1 LVLPDGDDY
10 PVVNGLPYN
19 GGDDAVLTK
28 LDVDGNIVY
37 STYLGRTDRPD
48 SDEVPSVLRVENGM
62 AYVTGIT
69 DPGGSGPGS
78 SNDVFLFKIN
88 PDGSIA
94 YLKLIGGDQ
103 DITSGGT
110 IRDGRGDEDEVS
122 MAISNGEVYL
132 FGLTNAVDFPVTDGS
147 SLASRDDDFF
157 IMKLDNA
164 GNTVYASYLGGSEDE
179 DHLFINTTPP
189 LQVVNG
195 ELYVFG
201 LSRSIDFPTP
211 NGNSIPSEDSY
222 FVVAK
227 FDAAGNQVFGTS
239 FGTSRRGSNFP
250 GSYIVQDGVIYIA
263 NRISGDA
270 TGYPVTDGIPAPT
283 NGDNLVVT
291 KLDANTGSLLF
302 SSFIFGGQNND
313 NPGPADL
320 QVEDG
325 YMYVYGVVD
334 ENPLPT
340 TNGSTPNGD
349 NDVFIVK
356 LDPSGK
362 IVYSSYI
369 GGSEEER
376 YGIDDKYADVSQLQV
391 ENGNIYFITQT
402 VSNDYPV
409 TNSSTITDENRTI
422 AITKLS
428 FCSGYTPPPLTVTP
442 ATQTVC
448 QFGLAAEIEAPPIV
462 VPGGDLPTVFRNGA
476 ISEQDGIQVK
486 YQWQSAD
493 DPNGPWTDIPAGI
506 LPGYLASVGGT
517 DQYYRRKAYVPCCD
531 VEYISEVAAILV
543 NDNIA
548 PEVSGDPVRFTC
560 PDEPVT
566 IGGSPTATEGSS
578 PIASYLWDMDG
589 FLDNAASPNPI
600 ATVMDQTIFT
610 VTVTDQNSCQQ
621 IGQTVVLPVVAYA
634 GPDVD
639 ACEGIG
645 VRIGTLPPPGLTGV
659 TYSWMP
665 TAGLSC
671 SNCAQPIASP
681 SVATTYEVS
690 MTIPLFGGG
699 SCTTTDEVI
708 VTPVASPRD
717 NFAGDDKVVCLGE
730 TTELGT
736 PQEDGFSYTWAPG
749 NYLRRN
755 DRAEVTF
762 EAGNLSLPVP
772 NPITYFV
779 TAEKAGCTFVDQV
792 QVSVIEADADIDG
805 CGPRSIGTP
814 DRTPNLNETYSWELV
829 SGPGGF
835 TGPTDVP
842 VTSVS
847 ASVGGTSIYRLT
859 VTLDGVECVDEVEV
873 PDCGCQVDIEV
884 SDPNNCPSFFTNGGD
899 PITLT
904 ASAAP
909 VFGDPDAFIYN
920 WSPAAGLSTTI
931 GRTVELTDNINRT
944 YTVTMTSPFD
954 PNFGCSETIEVN
966 NPAWS
971 LPVFDAQ
978 DGDICELNPTP
989 VAIGQPVV
997 AEYAYAW
1004 TGPNGFTSDMSN
1016 PSVTEAGAYTVTVT
1030 DIGSG
1035 CTVEDVATVNEV
1047 VVVADAGPDWEVCD
1061 NAIIQLGTP
1070 DLGLGY
1076 TYMWDPENSP
1086 WQNGTDE
1093 TFDQPEVLITTD
1105 LTFTVTVTDPV
1116 TGCFS
1121 TDEVMVTVNNTPSL
1135 DPQPDATLCVGSN
1148 PVQIGGYPELPGVTY
1163 SWMPTNDLSCTD
1175 CPNPMASPD
1184 ATTVYTV
1191 TATYPGQ
1198 CQAAITDQITVNVE
1212 DISFDLGMDITYCPS
1227 DGPVNIGANAPMSG
1241 FTYSWDPR
1249 TDLSNRFIA
1258 NPTASPS
1265 VPTTYSL
1272 TVRQRSAPF
1281 CSFTDEITVIPSQ
1294 LPPDAGSDKTICL
1307 DGSTVLGNP
1316 NNTGTL
1322 EWSGPAAS
1330 DLSCTVCSTPTF
1342 TPTST
1347 GQFTFILTRMDNS
1360 CSTTD
1365 EVTIIVEELVLP
1377 AFPDAEAICQ
1387 GACIEIGPEPEF
1399 GVTYVWS
1406 PQAGLEDPFSA
1417 RTLACP
1423 DGPTTYTLTAIN
1435 QLGCVATESVTV
1447 SFSEETAP
1455 TVTIPEVTLCL
1466 GSSTTLSPQVL
1477 PVGDYDYLWSPATG
1491 LDNPNVANP
1500 TVIGSAVGT
1509 FTYSLQVVDNN
1520 TGCSTTAEAKVN
1532 VIGADVLELII
1543 DQSDCFGDFIQL
1555 DASIEGNISEAIWSA
1570 SGNGSFSPSASDLT
1584 TTYILGDFDL
1594 ARQSVIITL
1603 TGIGESC
1610 GNQVSRDV
1618 EIDLEDCAPAPK
1630 ITCPADNFGLASEC
1644 NPTLPAAATE
1654 FNLEAGGTPNPAWPT
1669 VSGGLGTLTLSSSD
1683 QISDVG
1689 CTRTVSRT
1697 YTITDSRGISDE
1709 CIQTFT
1715 FTIDT
1720 DGPSFNEALPA
1731 NMTVECDAVP
1741 TAAVLTASDN
1751 CTPVVEVDFIETR
1764 TNSPCLHTYTLTR
1777 VWSAE
1782 DDCGNPVSHTQVI
1795 TVEDTQAPALVCSTV
1810 TVTMDDDLGNIIL
1823 DDTDLMGVIAGT
1835 EDNCDADFTS
1845 FFSQLN
1851 FDCSDIDPATNQ
1863 ITVDVTAVD
1872 CAENEIS
1879 CTVNLDVAPQELRYD
1894 FACVSELNVTLNE
1907 DCQAELLPSM
1917 VLTGDKIC
1925 LDLFDFEIIVLDDN
1939 PNNGPIIDGCG
1950 TFQYTITETPVD
1962 FDAGLFE
1969 TCWGY
1974 VNAEDKTAPNEVSTP
1989 DDVELPCV
1997 DFEEIMLT
2005 MLPSDINRCWEV
2017 ERVEEDNDDTS
2028 NGLYTI
2034 SQPGFVLVEGTMA
2047 PALKDRLDLIAG
2059 DVSSSDPNFS
2069 AGPAIVA
2076 EFSDGCAPRLQICVN
2091 DVATFGEDPGCDDI
2105 VITRTFTA
2113 TELDNCENAAGEE
2126 NGAATASFEI
2136 TFKRP
2141 SIDDFVD
2148 EGVTELEVA
2157 HYECDE
2163 ALDADANGNPIP
2175 RASDV
2180 PVWDFN
2186 GTGREIPL
2194 LVNADLC
2201 NIALTYEDGPRI
2213 NTCPNTYKFVRTYTI
2228 IDWCKPVEVKTLT
2241 QVVKVGDTT
2250 APDFTGPVQD
2260 NNFDGTID
2268 GDGTEGSPLIF
2279 TTNAGDECAAYIRL
2293 DDPTIKLTDNCSA
2306 GIELKADIY
2315 PNEDTDGAP
2324 IGTFYLDLNDGDA
2337 EVAGPIPAG
2346 THTLRYTYTDDC
2358 GNSDYTD
2365 LTFTVEDRT
2374 APVAICED
2382 GLNVSLTS
2390 GGTTAGPSTG
2400 VVVLT
2405 PDMVDKNSYDDCS
2418 DVTLKI
2424 GRVMQLANGTY
2435 ELLPDTDY
2443 EHELLLDCSDLGTVL
2458 VGLEVT
2464 DEAGNVNYCWL
2475 EVLVED
2481 KARPICFAP
2490 APVTISCIEY
2500 NAELPADLSEA
2511 TNDELDAAF
2520 GPATAVDNCGATV
2533 AQTITGDVNSCGVG
2547 QFTRTFTVTDA
2558 QGLTNAADCEQVIRV
2573 YGVHDYTLIFP
2584 TDAEADCMED
2594 PVYDGVD
2601 FEERACD
2608 LITINT
2614 QIDTFPTQ
2622 TTAADECFKLEITY
2636 DVINW
2641 CEYNS
2646 IGQAYLI
2653 PRDKEDGRRD
2663 VEQDELYL
2671 HVRPGEDSF
2680 DNLGDDD
2687 AWLSLFNEDGSA
2699 GPTYDPGFPQY
2710 DIELDNGDDLDG
2722 DDDDNGDDNI
2732 DEFEYAEDDSRGF
2745 FRYVQFV
2752 KIYDEEEP
2760 VVMVNE
2766 PTDCFA
2772 GIGDECVA
2780 EVTLSFTAMDDCS
2793 DVSVSVELD
2802 AEYKGTPTEFERTRF
2817 LTSSEVVDNGDG
2829 SYTVRLTDVPVGDHA
2844 LRVRAGDG
2852 CGNFDVDILEF
2863 CVSADKAP
2871 TPICIQTMTVTLMPD
2886 GNGGGMA
2893 AIWATDFINSDV
2905 EDCFGNVID
2914 KYSIYTEEEAN
2925 ESGFLPVVGRDGIE
2939 LTCEDFGGDDV
2950 NVRVYAIDNNSNA
2963 DYCAVVLEVQA
2974 FQEGL
2979 CEGSSGSL
2987 SGLIMTQDAEL
2998 MAGVEVSLT
3007 GDNAV
3012 NETVT
3017 TAADGQYRFTNLA
3030 IESDY
3035 TVNPDYRASF
3045 DFGAVTVTDIVSIT
3059 NHILGTNV
3067 LRTGYDHV
3075 AADVNLDADVNIFD
3089 LVAMRRVI
3097 LGLQDE
3103 LNDAGAT
3110 WRFVEA
3116 GYNLTPGNWMATFPE
3131 VYNVN
3136 NLQGNVTEA
3145 DFVVVELGNVVRS
3158 GGRAALEL
3166 KVEDAE
3172 LAAGQTHTIELT
3184 NGELAGF
3191 QGTLELAAG
3200 LELVNVSY
3208 EGEGAMNLNRAG
3220 EGLIAMAF
3228 NGPTAISLELRA
3240 TEDLRLSEM
3249 IWMTDEITYREGTTA
3264 SGGAGALNLHFETNF
3279 APASAQN
3286 RLLQNTPNP
3295 VTETTIV
3302 RFELAQAGP
3311 ATLTLRDAAGRVVL
3325 VRDLDAVAG
3334 ANQLELTRSDLGASG
3349 VLSYTLTA
3357 GDFTASR
3364 KMVVLRR

>member
-1 LVLPDGDDY
+1 MTSHDKKATDVVRVRALRDLDGYSRLISHRPVLPDSLGLLALRTSVLLLVMAMSSLVSAQAFISHSGYFGGNNETEAISMKVVNGETYFLGATEATDYPVTDGSVLKMDANGPTDDYVVTKLDVNGNIVYATYLGSSWDEEAENATLAVENGEVYILGQTDGDDY
-10 PVVNGLPYN
+10 PVLNGLPYN

-48 SDEVPSVLRVENGM
+48 SDEEPSVLRVENGM

-391 ENGNIYFITQT
+391 ENGNIYFITET

-409 TNSSTITDENRTI
+409 TNSSTITDDNRTI

-610 VTVTDQNSCQQ
+610 VTVTDQNGCQQ

-1272 TVRQRSAPF
+1272 RIRQSAAPF
-1281 CSFTDEITVIPSQ
+1281 CTFTDDITVTPSQ
-1294 LPPDAGSDKTICL
+1294 LPPDAGTDKTICL
-1307 DGSTVLGNP
+1307 EGSTVLGNP
-1316 NNTGTL
+1316 NNTGYAGM
-1322 EWSGPAAS
+1322 EWSCCLRS
-1330 DLSCTVCSTPTF
+1330 FLH
-1342 TPTST
+1342 
-1347 GQFTFILTRMDNS
+1347 
-1360 CSTTD
+1360 
-1365 EVTIIVEELVLP
+1365 
-1377 AFPDAEAICQ
+1377 AF
-1387 GACIEIGPEPEF
+1387 
-1399 GVTYVWS
+1399 
-1406 PQAGLEDPFSA
+1406 
-1417 RTLACP
+1417 
-1423 DGPTTYTLTAIN
+1423 
-1435 QLGCVATESVTV
+1435 
-1447 SFSEETAP
+1447 
-1455 TVTIPEVTLCL
+1455 
-1466 GSSTTLSPQVL
+1466 
-1477 PVGDYDYLWSPATG
+1477 
-1491 LDNPNVANP
+1491 
-1500 TVIGSAVGT
+1500 
-1509 FTYSLQVVDNN
+1509 
-1520 TGCSTTAEAKVN
+1520 
-1532 VIGADVLELII
+1532 
-1543 DQSDCFGDFIQL
+1543 
-1555 DASIEGNISEAIWSA
+1555 
-1570 SGNGSFSPSASDLT
+1570 
-1584 TTYILGDFDL
+1584 
-1594 ARQSVIITL
+1594 
-1603 TGIGESC
+1603 
-1610 GNQVSRDV
+1610 
-1618 EIDLEDCAPAPK
+1618 
-1630 ITCPADNFGLASEC
+1630 
-1644 NPTLPAAATE
+1644 
-1654 FNLEAGGTPNPAWPT
+1654 
-1669 VSGGLGTLTLSSSD
+1669 
-1683 QISDVG
+1683 
-1689 CTRTVSRT
+1689 
-1697 YTITDSRGISDE
+1697 
-1709 CIQTFT
+1709 
-1715 FTIDT
+1715 
-1720 DGPSFNEALPA
+1720 
-1731 NMTVECDAVP
+1731 VP
-1741 TAAVLTASDN
+1741 
-1751 CTPVVEVDFIETR
+1751 
-1764 TNSPCLHTYTLTR
+1764 
-1777 VWSAE
+1777 
-1782 DDCGNPVSHTQVI
+1782 
-1795 TVEDTQAPALVCSTV
+1795 
-1810 TVTMDDDLGNIIL
+1810 
-1823 DDTDLMGVIAGT
+1823 
-1835 EDNCDADFTS
+1835 
-1845 FFSQLN
+1845 
-1851 FDCSDIDPATNQ
+1851 
-1863 ITVDVTAVD
+1863 
-1872 CAENEIS
+1872 
-1879 CTVNLDVAPQELRYD
+1879 
-1894 FACVSELNVTLNE
+1894 
-1907 DCQAELLPSM
+1907 LLPSRLL
-1917 VLTGDKIC
+1917 V
-1925 LDLFDFEIIVLDDN
+1925 
-1939 PNNGPIIDGCG
+1939 
-1950 TFQYTITETPVD
+1950 Q
-1962 FDAGLFE
+1962 
-1969 TCWGY
+1969 
-1974 VNAEDKTAPNEVSTP
+1974 VNLH
-1989 DDVELPCV
+1989 LP
-1997 DFEEIMLT
+1997 
-2005 MLPSDINRCWEV
+2005 
-2017 ERVEEDNDDTS
+2017 
-2028 NGLYTI
+2028 Y
-2034 SQPGFVLVEGTMA
+2034 
-2047 PALKDRLDLIAG
+2047 
-2059 DVSSSDPNFS
+2059 
-2069 AGPAIVA
+2069 
-2076 EFSDGCAPRLQICVN
+2076 SDG
-2091 DVATFGEDPGCDDI
+2091 
-2105 VITRTFTA
+2105 
-2113 TELDNCENAAGEE
+2113 
-2126 NGAATASFEI
+2126 
-2136 TFKRP
+2136 
-2141 SIDDFVD
+2141 
-2148 EGVTELEVA
+2148 
-2157 HYECDE
+2157 
-2163 ALDADANGNPIP
+2163 
-2175 RASDV
+2175 
-2180 PVWDFN
+2180 
-2186 GTGREIPL
+2186 
-2194 LVNADLC
+2194 
-2201 NIALTYEDGPRI
+2201 
-2213 NTCPNTYKFVRTYTI
+2213 
-2228 IDWCKPVEVKTLT
+2228 
-2241 QVVKVGDTT
+2241 
-2250 APDFTGPVQD
+2250 
-2260 NNFDGTID
+2260 
-2268 GDGTEGSPLIF
+2268 
-2279 TTNAGDECAAYIRL
+2279 
-2293 DDPTIKLTDNCSA
+2293 
-2306 GIELKADIY
+2306 
-2315 PNEDTDGAP
+2315 
-2324 IGTFYLDLNDGDA
+2324 
-2337 EVAGPIPAG
+2337 
-2346 THTLRYTYTDDC
+2346 
-2358 GNSDYTD
+2358 
-2365 LTFTVEDRT
+2365 
-2374 APVAICED
+2374 
-2382 GLNVSLTS
+2382 
-2390 GGTTAGPSTG
+2390 
-2400 VVVLT
+2400 
-2405 PDMVDKNSYDDCS
+2405 
-2418 DVTLKI
+2418 
-2424 GRVMQLANGTY
+2424 
-2435 ELLPDTDY
+2435 
-2443 EHELLLDCSDLGTVL
+2443 
-2458 VGLEVT
+2458 
-2464 DEAGNVNYCWL
+2464 
-2475 EVLVED
+2475 
-2481 KARPICFAP
+2481 
-2490 APVTISCIEY
+2490 
-2500 NAELPADLSEA
+2500 
-2511 TNDELDAAF
+2511 
-2520 GPATAVDNCGATV
+2520 
-2533 AQTITGDVNSCGVG
+2533 
-2547 QFTRTFTVTDA
+2547 
-2558 QGLTNAADCEQVIRV
+2558 
-2573 YGVHDYTLIFP
+2573 
-2584 TDAEADCMED
+2584 
-2594 PVYDGVD
+2594 
-2601 FEERACD
+2601 
-2608 LITINT
+2608 
-2614 QIDTFPTQ
+2614 
-2622 TTAADECFKLEITY
+2622 
-2636 DVINW
+2636 
-2641 CEYNS
+2641 
-2646 IGQAYLI
+2646 
-2653 PRDKEDGRRD
+2653 
-2663 VEQDELYL
+2663 
-2671 HVRPGEDSF
+2671 
-2680 DNLGDDD
+2680 
-2687 AWLSLFNEDGSA
+2687 
-2699 GPTYDPGFPQY
+2699 
-2710 DIELDNGDDLDG
+2710 
-2722 DDDDNGDDNI
+2722 
-2732 DEFEYAEDDSRGF
+2732 
-2745 FRYVQFV
+2745 
-2752 KIYDEEEP
+2752 
-2760 VVMVNE
+2760 
-2766 PTDCFA
+2766 
-2772 GIGDECVA
+2772 
-2780 EVTLSFTAMDDCS
+2780 
-2793 DVSVSVELD
+2793 
-2802 AEYKGTPTEFERTRF
+2802 
-2817 LTSSEVVDNGDG
+2817 
-2829 SYTVRLTDVPVGDHA
+2829 
-2844 LRVRAGDG
+2844 
-2852 CGNFDVDILEF
+2852 
-2863 CVSADKAP
+2863 
-2871 TPICIQTMTVTLMPD
+2871 
-2886 GNGGGMA
+2886 
-2893 AIWATDFINSDV
+2893 
-2905 EDCFGNVID
+2905 
-2914 KYSIYTEEEAN
+2914 
-2925 ESGFLPVVGRDGIE
+2925 
-2939 LTCEDFGGDDV
+2939 
-2950 NVRVYAIDNNSNA
+2950 
-2963 DYCAVVLEVQA
+2963 
-2974 FQEGL
+2974 
-2979 CEGSSGSL
+2979 
-2987 SGLIMTQDAEL
+2987 
-2998 MAGVEVSLT
+2998 
-3007 GDNAV
+3007 
-3012 NETVT
+3012 
-3017 TAADGQYRFTNLA
+3017 
-3030 IESDY
+3030 
-3035 TVNPDYRASF
+3035 
-3045 DFGAVTVTDIVSIT
+3045 
-3059 NHILGTNV
+3059 
-3067 LRTGYDHV
+3067 
-3075 AADVNLDADVNIFD
+3075 
-3089 LVAMRRVI
+3089 
-3097 LGLQDE
+3097 
-3103 LNDAGAT
+3103 
-3110 WRFVEA
+3110 
-3116 GYNLTPGNWMATFPE
+3116 
-3131 VYNVN
+3131 
-3136 NLQGNVTEA
+3136 
-3145 DFVVVELGNVVRS
+3145 
-3158 GGRAALEL
+3158 
-3166 KVEDAE
+3166 
-3172 LAAGQTHTIELT
+3172 
-3184 NGELAGF
+3184 
-3191 QGTLELAAG
+3191 
-3200 LELVNVSY
+3200 
-3208 EGEGAMNLNRAG
+3208 
-3220 EGLIAMAF
+3220 
-3228 NGPTAISLELRA
+3228 
-3240 TEDLRLSEM
+3240 
-3249 IWMTDEITYREGTTA
+3249 
-3264 SGGAGALNLHFETNF
+3264 
-3279 APASAQN
+3279 
-3286 RLLQNTPNP
+3286 
-3295 VTETTIV
+3295 
-3302 RFELAQAGP
+3302 
-3311 ATLTLRDAAGRVVL
+3311 
-3325 VRDLDAVAG
+3325 
-3334 ANQLELTRSDLGASG
+3334 
-3349 VLSYTLTA
+3349 
-3357 GDFTASR
+3357 
-3364 KMVVLRR
+3364 

>member
-1 LVLPDGDDY
+1 MRTTTNATIAVENGEVYILGLTSGDDY
-10 PVVNGLPYN
+10 PVLNGLPYN

-391 ENGNIYFITQT
+391 ENGNIYFITET

-409 TNSSTITDENRTI
+409 TNSSTITDDNRTI

-610 VTVTDQNSCQQ
+610 VTVTDQNGCQQ
-621 IGQTVVLPVVAYA
+621 IGQTVVLPVVADA

-1163 SWMPTNDLSCTD
+1163 SWMPTNDLSCTN

-1272 TVRQRSAPF
+1272 RIRQSAAPF
-1281 CSFTDEITVIPSQ
+1281 CTFTDDITVTPSQ
-1294 LPPDAGSDKTICL
+1294 LPPDAGTDKTICL
-1307 DGSTVLGNP
+1307 EGSTVLGNP

-2250 APDFTGPVQD
+2250 APHFEGPVQD
-2260 NNFDGTID
+2260 IDFDGTID
-2268 GDGTEGSPLIF
+2268 GDGTAERPLNF

-2315 PNEDTDGAP
+2315 PNK
-2324 IGTFYLDLNDGDA
+2324 
-2337 EVAGPIPAG
+2337 
-2346 THTLRYTYTDDC
+2346 
-2358 GNSDYTD
+2358 
-2365 LTFTVEDRT
+2365 DRR
-2374 APVAICED
+2374 
-2382 GLNVSLTS
+2382 
-2390 GGTTAGPSTG
+2390 
-2400 VVVLT
+2400 
-2405 PDMVDKNSYDDCS
+2405 CS
-2418 DVTLKI
+2418 D
-2424 GRVMQLANGTY
+2424 RY
-2435 ELLPDTDY
+2435 LLP
-2443 EHELLLDCSDLGTVL
+2443 
-2458 VGLEVT
+2458 
-2464 DEAGNVNYCWL
+2464 
-2475 EVLVED
+2475 
-2481 KARPICFAP
+2481 
-2490 APVTISCIEY
+2490 
-2500 NAELPADLSEA
+2500 
-2511 TNDELDAAF
+2511 
-2520 GPATAVDNCGATV
+2520 GP
-2533 AQTITGDVNSCGVG
+2533 
-2547 QFTRTFTVTDA
+2547 
-2558 QGLTNAADCEQVIRV
+2558 
-2573 YGVHDYTLIFP
+2573 
-2584 TDAEADCMED
+2584 
-2594 PVYDGVD
+2594 
-2601 FEERACD
+2601 ER
-2608 LITINT
+2608 
-2614 QIDTFPTQ
+2614 
-2622 TTAADECFKLEITY
+2622 
-2636 DVINW
+2636 
-2641 CEYNS
+2641 
-2646 IGQAYLI
+2646 
-2653 PRDKEDGRRD
+2653 RR
-2663 VEQDELYL
+2663 
-2671 HVRPGEDSF
+2671 R
-2680 DNLGDDD
+2680 
-2687 AWLSLFNEDGSA
+2687 
-2699 GPTYDPGFPQY
+2699 
-2710 DIELDNGDDLDG
+2710 
-2722 DDDDNGDDNI
+2722 
-2732 DEFEYAEDDSRGF
+2732 
-2745 FRYVQFV
+2745 
-2752 KIYDEEEP
+2752 
-2760 VVMVNE
+2760 
-2766 PTDCFA
+2766 
-2772 GIGDECVA
+2772 
-2780 EVTLSFTAMDDCS
+2780 
-2793 DVSVSVELD
+2793 
-2802 AEYKGTPTEFERTRF
+2802 
-2817 LTSSEVVDNGDG
+2817 
-2829 SYTVRLTDVPVGDHA
+2829 
-2844 LRVRAGDG
+2844 
-2852 CGNFDVDILEF
+2852 
-2863 CVSADKAP
+2863 
-2871 TPICIQTMTVTLMPD
+2871 
-2886 GNGGGMA
+2886 
-2893 AIWATDFINSDV
+2893 
-2905 EDCFGNVID
+2905 
-2914 KYSIYTEEEAN
+2914 
-2925 ESGFLPVVGRDGIE
+2925 
-2939 LTCEDFGGDDV
+2939 
-2950 NVRVYAIDNNSNA
+2950 
-2963 DYCAVVLEVQA
+2963 
-2974 FQEGL
+2974 
-2979 CEGSSGSL
+2979 
-2987 SGLIMTQDAEL
+2987 
-2998 MAGVEVSLT
+2998 
-3007 GDNAV
+3007 
-3012 NETVT
+3012 
-3017 TAADGQYRFTNLA
+3017 
-3030 IESDY
+3030 
-3035 TVNPDYRASF
+3035 
-3045 DFGAVTVTDIVSIT
+3045 
-3059 NHILGTNV
+3059 
-3067 LRTGYDHV
+3067 
-3075 AADVNLDADVNIFD
+3075 
-3089 LVAMRRVI
+3089 
-3097 LGLQDE
+3097 
-3103 LNDAGAT
+3103 
-3110 WRFVEA
+3110 
-3116 GYNLTPGNWMATFPE
+3116 
-3131 VYNVN
+3131 
-3136 NLQGNVTEA
+3136 
-3145 DFVVVELGNVVRS
+3145 RS
-3158 GGRAALEL
+3158 G
-3166 KVEDAE
+3166 
-3172 LAAGQTHTIELT
+3172 
-3184 NGELAGF
+3184 
-3191 QGTLELAAG
+3191 
-3200 LELVNVSY
+3200 
-3208 EGEGAMNLNRAG
+3208 
-3220 EGLIAMAF
+3220 
-3228 NGPTAISLELRA
+3228 
-3240 TEDLRLSEM
+3240 
-3249 IWMTDEITYREGTTA
+3249 
-3264 SGGAGALNLHFETNF
+3264 
-3279 APASAQN
+3279 
-3286 RLLQNTPNP
+3286 
-3295 VTETTIV
+3295 
-3302 RFELAQAGP
+3302 
-3311 ATLTLRDAAGRVVL
+3311 
-3325 VRDLDAVAG
+3325 
-3334 ANQLELTRSDLGASG
+3334 RSDP
-3349 VLSYTLTA
+3349 
-3357 GDFTASR
+3357 
-3364 KMVVLRR
+3364 RRYAHPALHLHGRLW

>member
-1 LVLPDGDDY
+1 MTSHDKKATDVVRVRALRDLDGYSRLISHRPVLPDSLGLLALRTSVLLLVMAMSSLVSAQAFISHSGYFGGNDDTYAISMQVVNGETYFLGASEATDYPVTNGSTNPGDNTYVITKLDVNGDIVYSTYLGSSDYEDDDNATLAVENGEVYVLGLTSGDDY

-239 FGTSRRGSNFP
+239 FGTSRRGSNYP
-250 GSYIVQDGVIYIA
+250 GSYLVQDGVIYIL

-283 NGDNLVVT
+283 NNRADYLVVT

-302 SSFIFGGQNND
+302 SSFILESGNAD
-313 NPGPADL
+313 LGPMDL

-325 YMYVYGVVD
+325 FTYVYGSIPD
-334 ENPLPT
+334 NDAQPT
-340 TNGSTPNGD
+340 TNGSSPNGSSE
-349 NDVFIVK
+349 VFIIK

-362 IVYSSYI
+362 IVYSSYL

-376 YGIDDKYADVSQLQV
+376 YEWDDKYADVSQLQV
-391 ENGNIYFITQT
+391 DNGDIYFITQT

-428 FCSGYTPPPLTVTP
+428 FCSGYTPPPLTVSP

-448 QFGLAAEIEAPPIV
+448 QFGLATEIEAPEIV

-610 VTVTDQNSCQQ
+610 VTVTDQNGCQQ
-621 IGQTVVLPVVAYA
+621 IGQTVVLPVVADA

-842 VTSVS
+842 VTTVS

-954 PNFGCSETIEVN
+954 PNFSCSEIIEVN
-966 NPAWS
+966 NPIWS

-1272 TVRQRSAPF
+1272 RIRQSAAPF
-1281 CSFTDEITVIPSQ
+1281 CTFTDDITVTPSQ
-1294 LPPDAGSDKTICL
+1294 LPPDAGTDKTICL
-1307 DGSTVLGNP
+1307 EGSTVLGNP

-1322 EWSGPAAS
+1322 VWSGPAAG
-1330 DLSCTVCSTPTF
+1330 DLSCTQCSTPTF
-1342 TPTST
+1342 TPSST
-1347 GQFTFILTRMDNS
+1347 GEFTFTLDQTENG
-1360 CSTTD
+1360 CTTSG
-1365 EVTIIVEELVLP
+1365 EVMITVIELVLP
-1377 AFPDAEAICQ
+1377 DFPSSEAICQ
-1387 GACIEIGPEPEF
+1387 DACVEIGPEPEF
-1399 GVTYVWS
+1399 GVSYVWS

-1435 QLGCVATESVTV
+1435 
-1447 SFSEETAP
+1447 
-1455 TVTIPEVTLCL
+1455 
-1466 GSSTTLSPQVL
+1466 
-1477 PVGDYDYLWSPATG
+1477 
-1491 LDNPNVANP
+1491 
-1500 TVIGSAVGT
+1500 
-1509 FTYSLQVVDNN
+1509 
-1520 TGCSTTAEAKVN
+1520 
-1532 VIGADVLELII
+1532 
-1543 DQSDCFGDFIQL
+1543 
-1555 DASIEGNISEAIWSA
+1555 
-1570 SGNGSFSPSASDLT
+1570 
-1584 TTYILGDFDL
+1584 
-1594 ARQSVIITL
+1594 
-1603 TGIGESC
+1603 
-1610 GNQVSRDV
+1610 
-1618 EIDLEDCAPAPK
+1618 
-1630 ITCPADNFGLASEC
+1630 
-1644 NPTLPAAATE
+1644 AAWA
-1654 FNLEAGGTPNPAWPT
+1654 
-1669 VSGGLGTLTLSSSD
+1669 
-1683 QISDVG
+1683 
-1689 CTRTVSRT
+1689 
-1697 YTITDSRGISDE
+1697 
-1709 CIQTFT
+1709 
-1715 FTIDT
+1715 
-1720 DGPSFNEALPA
+1720 
-1731 NMTVECDAVP
+1731 
-1741 TAAVLTASDN
+1741 
-1751 CTPVVEVDFIETR
+1751 
-1764 TNSPCLHTYTLTR
+1764 
-1777 VWSAE
+1777 
-1782 DDCGNPVSHTQVI
+1782 
-1795 TVEDTQAPALVCSTV
+1795 
-1810 TVTMDDDLGNIIL
+1810 
-1823 DDTDLMGVIAGT
+1823 
-1835 EDNCDADFTS
+1835 
-1845 FFSQLN
+1845 
-1851 FDCSDIDPATNQ
+1851 
-1863 ITVDVTAVD
+1863 
-1872 CAENEIS
+1872 
-1879 CTVNLDVAPQELRYD
+1879 
-1894 FACVSELNVTLNE
+1894 
-1907 DCQAELLPSM
+1907 
-1917 VLTGDKIC
+1917 
-1925 LDLFDFEIIVLDDN
+1925 
-1939 PNNGPIIDGCG
+1939 
-1950 TFQYTITETPVD
+1950 
-1962 FDAGLFE
+1962 
-1969 TCWGY
+1969 
-1974 VNAEDKTAPNEVSTP
+1974 
-1989 DDVELPCV
+1989 
-1997 DFEEIMLT
+1997 
-2005 MLPSDINRCWEV
+2005 
-2017 ERVEEDNDDTS
+2017 
-2028 NGLYTI
+2028 
-2034 SQPGFVLVEGTMA
+2034 
-2047 PALKDRLDLIAG
+2047 
-2059 DVSSSDPNFS
+2059 
-2069 AGPAIVA
+2069 
-2076 EFSDGCAPRLQICVN
+2076 
-2091 DVATFGEDPGCDDI
+2091 
-2105 VITRTFTA
+2105 
-2113 TELDNCENAAGEE
+2113 
-2126 NGAATASFEI
+2126 
-2136 TFKRP
+2136 
-2141 SIDDFVD
+2141 
-2148 EGVTELEVA
+2148 
-2157 HYECDE
+2157 
-2163 ALDADANGNPIP
+2163 
-2175 RASDV
+2175 
-2180 PVWDFN
+2180 
-2186 GTGREIPL
+2186 
-2194 LVNADLC
+2194 
-2201 NIALTYEDGPRI
+2201 
-2213 NTCPNTYKFVRTYTI
+2213 
-2228 IDWCKPVEVKTLT
+2228 
-2241 QVVKVGDTT
+2241 
-2250 APDFTGPVQD
+2250 
-2260 NNFDGTID
+2260 
-2268 GDGTEGSPLIF
+2268 
-2279 TTNAGDECAAYIRL
+2279 
-2293 DDPTIKLTDNCSA
+2293 
-2306 GIELKADIY
+2306 
-2315 PNEDTDGAP
+2315 
-2324 IGTFYLDLNDGDA
+2324 
-2337 EVAGPIPAG
+2337 
-2346 THTLRYTYTDDC
+2346 
-2358 GNSDYTD
+2358 
-2365 LTFTVEDRT
+2365 
-2374 APVAICED
+2374 
-2382 GLNVSLTS
+2382 VSL
-2390 GGTTAGPSTG
+2390 P
-2400 VVVLT
+2400 
-2405 PDMVDKNSYDDCS
+2405 
-2418 DVTLKI
+2418 
-2424 GRVMQLANGTY
+2424 
-2435 ELLPDTDY
+2435 
-2443 EHELLLDCSDLGTVL
+2443 
-2458 VGLEVT
+2458 
-2464 DEAGNVNYCWL
+2464 
-2475 EVLVED
+2475 
-2481 KARPICFAP
+2481 
-2490 APVTISCIEY
+2490 PV
-2500 NAELPADLSEA
+2500 
-2511 TNDELDAAF
+2511 
-2520 GPATAVDNCGATV
+2520 
-2533 AQTITGDVNSCGVG
+2533 
-2547 QFTRTFTVTDA
+2547 
-2558 QGLTNAADCEQVIRV
+2558 
-2573 YGVHDYTLIFP
+2573 
-2584 TDAEADCMED
+2584 
-2594 PVYDGVD
+2594 
-2601 FEERACD
+2601 
-2608 LITINT
+2608 
-2614 QIDTFPTQ
+2614 
-2622 TTAADECFKLEITY
+2622 
-2636 DVINW
+2636 
-2641 CEYNS
+2641 
-2646 IGQAYLI
+2646 
-2653 PRDKEDGRRD
+2653 
-2663 VEQDELYL
+2663 
-2671 HVRPGEDSF
+2671 
-2680 DNLGDDD
+2680 
-2687 AWLSLFNEDGSA
+2687 
-2699 GPTYDPGFPQY
+2699 
-2710 DIELDNGDDLDG
+2710 
-2722 DDDDNGDDNI
+2722 
-2732 DEFEYAEDDSRGF
+2732 
-2745 FRYVQFV
+2745 
-2752 KIYDEEEP
+2752 
-2760 VVMVNE
+2760 
-2766 PTDCFA
+2766 
-2772 GIGDECVA
+2772 
-2780 EVTLSFTAMDDCS
+2780 
-2793 DVSVSVELD
+2793 
-2802 AEYKGTPTEFERTRF
+2802 
-2817 LTSSEVVDNGDG
+2817 
-2829 SYTVRLTDVPVGDHA
+2829 
-2844 LRVRAGDG
+2844 
-2852 CGNFDVDILEF
+2852 
-2863 CVSADKAP
+2863 
-2871 TPICIQTMTVTLMPD
+2871 
-2886 GNGGGMA
+2886 
-2893 AIWATDFINSDV
+2893 
-2905 EDCFGNVID
+2905 
-2914 KYSIYTEEEAN
+2914 
-2925 ESGFLPVVGRDGIE
+2925 
-2939 LTCEDFGGDDV
+2939 
-2950 NVRVYAIDNNSNA
+2950 
-2963 DYCAVVLEVQA
+2963 
-2974 FQEGL
+2974 
-2979 CEGSSGSL
+2979 
-2987 SGLIMTQDAEL
+2987 
-2998 MAGVEVSLT
+2998 
-3007 GDNAV
+3007 
-3012 NETVT
+3012 
-3017 TAADGQYRFTNLA
+3017 
-3030 IESDY
+3030 
-3035 TVNPDYRASF
+3035 
-3045 DFGAVTVTDIVSIT
+3045 
-3059 NHILGTNV
+3059 
-3067 LRTGYDHV
+3067 
-3075 AADVNLDADVNIFD
+3075 
-3089 LVAMRRVI
+3089 
-3097 LGLQDE
+3097 
-3103 LNDAGAT
+3103 
-3110 WRFVEA
+3110 
-3116 GYNLTPGNWMATFPE
+3116 
-3131 VYNVN
+3131 
-3136 NLQGNVTEA
+3136 
-3145 DFVVVELGNVVRS
+3145 
-3158 GGRAALEL
+3158 
-3166 KVEDAE
+3166 
-3172 LAAGQTHTIELT
+3172 
-3184 NGELAGF
+3184 
-3191 QGTLELAAG
+3191 
-3200 LELVNVSY
+3200 
-3208 EGEGAMNLNRAG
+3208 
-3220 EGLIAMAF
+3220 
-3228 NGPTAISLELRA
+3228 
-3240 TEDLRLSEM
+3240 
-3249 IWMTDEITYREGTTA
+3249 
-3264 SGGAGALNLHFETNF
+3264 
-3279 APASAQN
+3279 
-3286 RLLQNTPNP
+3286 
-3295 VTETTIV
+3295 
-3302 RFELAQAGP
+3302 
-3311 ATLTLRDAAGRVVL
+3311 
-3325 VRDLDAVAG
+3325 
-3334 ANQLELTRSDLGASG
+3334 
-3349 VLSYTLTA
+3349 
-3357 GDFTASR
+3357 
-3364 KMVVLRR
+3364 